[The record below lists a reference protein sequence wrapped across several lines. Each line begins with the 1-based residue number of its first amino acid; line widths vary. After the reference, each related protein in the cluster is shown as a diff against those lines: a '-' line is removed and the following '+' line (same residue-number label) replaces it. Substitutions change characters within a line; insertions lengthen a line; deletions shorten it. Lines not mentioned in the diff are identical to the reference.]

1 MAAMGIDQV
10 FDAAL
15 RIHLLQDRAV
25 TITFTP
31 SDILVKFPTTRS
43 LAEFLKVPHYY
54 VLPYFGMM
62 EQEQLVTRAER
73 VGILTTPRGTRKY
86 LELMN
91 RDYRQQAIDILGEE
105 LLARLTERAAKTNKS
120 VDTSTD

>member
-15 RIHLLQDRAV
+15 RIHLLQDHAV
-25 TITFTP
+25 TITFTKE
-31 SDILVKFPTTRS
+31 DILVKFPTTRS

-62 EQEQLVTRAER
+62 EQEELVTRAER
-73 VGILTTPRGTRKY
+73 VGILTTPLGTRKY
-86 LELMN
+86 LDLMN
-91 RDYRQQAIDILGEE
+91 RNYRAEAVEILGEE
-105 LLARLTERAAKTNKS
+105 LLDELNAR
-120 VDTSTD
+120 VV

>member
-25 TITFTP
+25 TLTFTRE
-31 SDILVKFPTTRS
+31 DILVKFPTTRS

-62 EQEQLVTRAER
+62 EQENLVTRAER
-73 VGILTTPRGTRKY
+73 VGILTTPLGTSKY
-86 LELMN
+86 FDLMN
-91 RDYRQQAIDILGEE
+91 RNYRAEAAEILGEN
-105 LLARLTERAAKTNKS
+105 LLTEFISRSSRKK
-120 VDTSTD
+120 

>member
-31 SDILVKFPTTRS
+31 EDVLIKFPTTRS

-62 EQEQLVTRAER
+62 EQENLVTRAER
-73 VGILTTPRGTRKY
+73 VGILTTPLGTRKY
-86 LELMN
+86 LDLMN
-91 RDYRQQAIDILGEE
+91 RDYRTKAIEILGEE
-105 LLARLTERAAKTNKS
+105 LLTELTARSSLK
-120 VDTSTD
+120 D

>member
-15 RIHLLQDRAV
+15 RIHLLHDRAV

-31 SDILVKFPTTRS
+31 SDVLIKFPTTRS

-73 VGILTTPRGTRKY
+73 VGILTTPLGTRKY
-86 LELMN
+86 LDLMN
-91 RDYRQQAIDILGEE
+91 RNYRNEAIEILGEE
-105 LLARLTERAAKTNKS
+105 LLARLTERSSGTR
-120 VDTSTD
+120 